1 MRTAMSRASWTS
13 AVPCWPNWSR
23 ATTGCPPSSRNRIR
37 STTANT
43 CCTAIHGSASRS
55 SASSGG
61 RARRR
66 RSTITPWGRCSACC
80 AEPNMASASPCR
92 KKAAPCT
99 AWARTCSGPA
109 RSTASRLRSGISTA
123 CPMLSRT
130 ACPSASMPTAATSAA
145 STGMS
150 TTRKPA
156 AASPSSPVTPT
167 SPQPSADPRR
177 IRLDA
182 VRAARWAQC
191 YAEPVPSPLVPMAAA
206 TRSTSRKSPI
216 HCWPTEWVTSHTCT
230 YTPATAAHAAPR
242 RPCRPVAKGFADVR
256 FSFVPFPG
264 RHAMNPIVSID
275 DIARAIPSGCRLALP
290 ADYAGVAMAVTLP
303 LIRRA
308 PRDLCLVC
316 VPTGGMQV
324 DMLIGAGLVRTIETS
339 AVSLGEAGGAPCFN
353 RAVSLGAIEL
363 LDSTCPAVHA
373 GLTAA
378 QKGAPFA
385 SMCGL
390 IGTDVLKHRADWR
403 VIDNPFADSPDP
415 VVLVPAIRPDIALL
429 HAPMADREGNVWIGR
444 RRELATMVY
453 ASRRAFA
460 TVERIVERS
469 LLSDETVAAGVLPA
483 LYVEGIALA
492 PRGALP
498 YGLWGEYGTDTAELI
513 RYARAARTGQG
524 FRAYL
529 ETAAAECA
537 TS

>member
-1 MRTAMSRASWTS
+1 
-13 AVPCWPNWSR
+13 
-23 ATTGCPPSSRNRIR
+23 
-37 STTANT
+37 
-43 CCTAIHGSASRS
+43 
-55 SASSGG
+55 
-61 RARRR
+61 
-66 RSTITPWGRCSACC
+66 
-80 AEPNMASASPCR
+80 MASASPCR

-156 AASPSSPVTPT
+156 AASPSSPATPT
-167 SPQPSADPRR
+167 STQPSADPRLILR
-177 IRLDA
+177 RFGWTPC
-182 VRAARWAQC
+182 VRPGGRSSTRCRCRRHWSRWPQQRG
-191 YAEPVPSPLVPMAAA
+191 VPPGKAPYTAGQ
-206 TRSTSRKSPI
+206 
-216 HCWPTEWVTSHTCT
+216 PTELQATH
-230 YTPATAAHAAPR
+230 TPATAAHAAPR

-256 FSFVPFPG
+256 FSFVPFLG

-303 LIRRA
+303 LIRCA

-339 AVSLGEAGGAPCFN
+339 AAGVGEAGGAACFN

-385 SMCGL
+385 SMRGL
-390 IGTDVLKHRADWR
+390 IGTDVLKHRTDWR
-403 VIDNPFADSPDP
+403 VIDNPFAESPDP

-460 TVERIVERS
+460 TVEPIVQ
-469 LLSDETVAAGVLPA
+469 PN
-483 LYVEGIALA
+483 
-492 PRGALP
+492 P
-498 YGLWGEYGTDTAELI
+498 
-513 RYARAARTGQG
+513 
-524 FRAYL
+524 
-529 ETAAAECA
+529 
-537 TS
+537 